1 MGGLRH
7 DATPSD
13 STERVA
19 GAGAPLPLRPGEWL
33 LVIAFWAF
41 IAALSAANALLDP
54 RSPGLFALGG
64 SVPILIA
71 VLQSAIWAAL
81 TVPIFR
87 LAHHVGVERGN
98 WLPRLL
104 VVLLIGIAIAIAV
117 DSINGWLRF
126 GVFPTSARRAAIPF
140 GPMTTITHFFFIDD
154 FIVFLVVLSG
164 GIARSYS
171 TRLRIRQGE
180 AARLEAETARLGA
193 QLAEARLTA
202 LRSQIDPHFLFNTL
216 HAISS
221 LVERDPRG
229 VRRMIARLSEL
240 LRERLAT
247 GDAQETTL
255 ERELDSLERYLD
267 IMRIRFQGNLDVHQ
281 AIDPAT
287 HAAVVPTLILQPI
300 VENAIKHGVAQ
311 RSEGGVVELRTR
323 VDDDTL
329 LITVRDNGPG
339 PGASPAATG
348 EGLGVRNTRA
358 RLEALYGSDQHFVL
372 RPVEGGGAEA
382 ELAIP
387 FHTMDDLRTAEVP
400 STGDRL
406 AADERPA
413 SGAWQ

>member
-1 MGGLRH
+1 MDGTSAGVMGSTRFKATREESAAGLAR
-7 DATPSD
+7 
-13 STERVA
+13 A
-19 GAGAPLPLRPGEWL
+19 GSPLPLHRGEWL

-54 RSPGLFALGG
+54 RAPGLFAINSG
-64 SVPILIA
+64 VPILIA

-104 VVLLIGIAIAIAV
+104 VVLLIGIVIAIAV
-117 DSINGWLRF
+117 DSINAWLRF
-126 GVFPTSARRAAIPF
+126 GVFPTSPRRAAFPF
-140 GPMTTITHFFFIDD
+140 GPRTTISHFFFIDD

-164 GIARSYS
+164 GLARSYS
-171 TRLRIRQGE
+171 TRLRIRQDE
-180 AARLEAETARLGA
+180 ATRLEAETARLGA

-202 LRSQIDPHFLFNTL
+202 LRSQVDPHFLFNTL

-255 ERELDSLERYLD
+255 ERELDSLERYFD
-267 IMRIRFQGNLDVHQ
+267 IMRIRFQGNLDVQ
-281 AIDPAT
+281 MEIEPAT
-287 HAAVVPTLILQPI
+287 LAALVPTLILQPV

-311 RSEGGVVELRTR
+311 RSEGGIVAVRAR
-323 VDDDTL
+323 IDDDAL

-339 PGASPAATG
+339 PGGTATTSG
-348 EGLGVRNTRA
+348 DGLGVRNTRA
-358 RLEALYGSDQHFVL
+358 RLEALYGTDQHFVL
-372 RPVEGGGAEA
+372 RAMEGGGTEG
-382 ELAIP
+382 EISIP
-387 FHTMDDLRTAEVP
+387 YHTMDDLRTAEVP
-400 STGDRL
+400 SVNG
-406 AADERPA
+406 EE
-413 SGAWQ
+413 